1 MYGWMVFDFSIFIQS
16 QSERR
21 RIFITTQAEPL
32 SLSETHWNPKPDVY
46 DVDDGDENDGDE
58 EDDDDDDEEE
68 EDVDPRR
75 IEGVGKREE
84 EAKESECKTAV
95 EAEAK
100 ADVAD
105 MDSLS
110 GVSSNGSVV
119 VARSEN
125 SITSGSSN
133 ASQSSDTVMHF
144 SHFTN
149 ANTNS
154 TG

>member
-75 IEGVGKREE
+75 IDGVGKREE
-84 EAKESECKTAV
+84 GTRKSKEGGADRAKDATEKMLKLSPQKEECVPSKP
-95 EAEAK
+95 EE
-100 ADVAD
+100 
-105 MDSLS
+105 
-110 GVSSNGSVV
+110 
-119 VARSEN
+119 E
-125 SITSGSSN
+125 
-133 ASQSSDTVMHF
+133 
-144 SHFTN
+144 
-149 ANTNS
+149 
-154 TG
+154 